1 MNLLFIKEAKPGGCS
16 EKGGIK
22 SFQKKE
28 ADTLFLQ
35 SLQASQGSAQG
46 RIKQLQFDS
55 QKQLSPGNSY
65 HYGEKKMDQRGGE
78 RFVNAWFLLNIVLLY
93 QNNVGEKMFSIYTDT
108 HTLLHY

>member
-65 HYGEKKMDQRGGE
+65 HHGEKKMDQRGG
-78 RFVNAWFLLNIVLLY
+78 WKIC
-93 QNNVGEKMFSIYTDT
+93 
-108 HTLLHY
+108 